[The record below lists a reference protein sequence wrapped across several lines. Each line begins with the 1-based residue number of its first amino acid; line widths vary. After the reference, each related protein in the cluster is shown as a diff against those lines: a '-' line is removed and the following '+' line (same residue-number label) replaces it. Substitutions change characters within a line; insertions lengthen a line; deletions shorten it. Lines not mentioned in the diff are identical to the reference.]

1 VLRAFRDLVAALV
14 VILGLTFLA
23 AFLYQRAGGVDAH
36 RAYSVVF
43 YVGGGVLLLFAL
55 LTRGAEG
62 RVAFLGGVGLER
74 VGRVREQERTLNPT
88 GVLVLAAILLLV
100 LGGVFDTILSSS

>member
-1 VLRAFRDLVAALV
+1 MLRALRELLLVLA
-14 VILGLTFLA
+14 VILGLAFLA
-23 AFLYQRAGGVDAH
+23 AYLYERFGDVSAH
-36 RAYSVVF
+36 RAYALVF

-55 LTRGAEG
+55 LTRGAQG

-88 GVLVLAAILLLV
+88 GVLVLAALLLLV
-100 LGGVFDTILSSS
+100 LGGVFDTVL

>member
-1 VLRAFRDLVAALV
+1 VLRALRELVLVLV
-14 VILGLTFLA
+14 VILGLAFLA
-23 AFLYQRAGGVDAH
+23 AFGYQHAGGVDAH

-62 RVAFLGGVGLER
+62 RWRSSRASASSAVGACGKGN
-74 VGRVREQERTLNPT
+74 GR
-88 GVLVLAAILLLV
+88 
-100 LGGVFDTILSSS
+100 

>member
-1 VLRAFRDLVAALV
+1 VLRALRQLLV
-14 VILGLTFLA
+14 VLAVIVGLAFLA
-23 AFLYQRAGGVDAH
+23 AYLYHLAGASTH
-36 RAYSVVF
+36 RAYTVVF
-43 YVGGGVLLLFAL
+43 YVCGGVLLLFAL

-74 VGRVREQERTLNPT
+74 VGRVREEARALNPT

-100 LGGVFDTILSSS
+100 LGGVFDTIL

>member
-1 VLRAFRDLVAALV
+1 MLRALRELVVVLA
-14 VILGLTFLA
+14 VILGLAFLA
-23 AFLYQRAGGVDAH
+23 AYLYQHLGDVDAH

-43 YVGGGVLLLFAL
+43 YVGGGVLFLFAL

-74 VGRVREQERTLNPT
+74 RGRVREQERALNPT

-100 LGGVFDTILSSS
+100 LGGVFDTILR

>member
-1 VLRAFRDLVAALV
+1 MLRALRQLVVALV
-14 VILGLTFLA
+14 VIVGLALLA
-23 AFLYQRAGGVDAH
+23 AFLYDRSGASMHG
-36 RAYSVVF
+36 AYTVVF

-74 VGRVREQERTLNPT
+74 VGRVREEQRALNPT
-88 GVLVLAAILLLV
+88 GVLVLAAVLLLV
-100 LGGVFDTILSSS
+100 LGGVFDTIL

>member
-1 VLRAFRDLVAALV
+1 VLRALRELVVVLV
-14 VILGLTFLA
+14 VILGLAFLA
-23 AFLYQRAGGVDAH
+23 AFLYEHAAGVDAH
-36 RAYSVVF
+36 RAYSLVF

-55 LTRGAEG
+55 LTRGAQG

-88 GVLVLAAILLLV
+88 GVLVLAALLLLV
-100 LGGVFDTILSSS
+100 LGGVFDTVL

>member
-1 VLRAFRDLVAALV
+1 MLRALRELVVVLV
-14 VILGLTFLA
+14 VIVGIAFLA
-23 AFLYQRAGGVDAH
+23 AFLYQHLGYVDAH
-36 RAYSVVF
+36 RAYSVAF

-74 VGRVREQERTLNPT
+74 VGRVREQERTLTPT
-88 GVLVLAAILLLV
+88 GVLVLAAVLLLV
-100 LGGVFDTILSSS
+100 LGGVFDSLLR

>member
-1 VLRAFRDLVAALV
+1 MLRALRDLVVVLA

-23 AFLYQRAGGVDAH
+23 AFLYQHVGRVAAH

-43 YVGGGVLLLFAL
+43 YVGGGVLFLFAL

-62 RVAFLGGVGLER
+62 RVAFLAGVGLER
-74 VGRVREQERTLNPT
+74 RGRVREQERTLNPT
-88 GVLVLAAILLLV
+88 GTLVLAAVLLLA
-100 LGGVFDTILSSS
+100 LGAVFDTVLR